1 MKQIEK
7 KAEDI
12 ARGIVRT
19 VLWLNED
26 THEELYE
33 EFVLSVANA
42 IDEERRRVLEGCIKI
57 VEGVSLEYTDDITGR
72 AGETI
77 KRLRAFGNGHK

>member
-1 MKQIEK
+1 MTELIKP
-7 KAEDI
+7 EDI

-19 VLWLNED
+19 VLWLSED

-42 IDEERRRVLEGCIKI
+42 LSEERQRVLEDCIKI
-57 VEGVSLEYTDDITGR
+57 VERVSLEYTDDITGR

-77 KRLRAFGNGHK
+77 KRLRAFRKEYK